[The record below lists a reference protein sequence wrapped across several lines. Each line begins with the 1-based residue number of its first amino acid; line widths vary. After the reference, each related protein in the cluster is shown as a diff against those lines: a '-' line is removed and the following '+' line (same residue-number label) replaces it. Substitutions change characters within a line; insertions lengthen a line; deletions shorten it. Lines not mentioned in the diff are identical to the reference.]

1 MKNYS
6 FRQVSEKH
14 IYVSTE
20 GAEQILD
27 IWVNNG
33 CIHTYYKAPLNTKDE
48 DLMLY
53 NLEEEDDAK
62 IGELFDKWTNSNET

>member
-6 FRQVSEKH
+6 FRQVSDKH

-33 CIHTYYKAPLNTKDE
+33 CIHAYYKVPLNIKDE
-48 DLMLY
+48 DLLLD
-53 NLEEEDDAK
+53 NLEEEDDDE
-62 IGELFDKWTNSNET
+62 IGEFIDKWMNSNN